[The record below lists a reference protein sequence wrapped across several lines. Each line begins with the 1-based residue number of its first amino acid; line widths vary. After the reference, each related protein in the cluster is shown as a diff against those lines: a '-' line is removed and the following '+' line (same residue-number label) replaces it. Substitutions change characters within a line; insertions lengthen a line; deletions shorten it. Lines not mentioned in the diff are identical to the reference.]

1 MSLRKKFQATKI
13 STISEQEKKVDAVM
27 PKQNKRVGYLDIE
40 EGSNTFRIFPSHH
53 PEKSFFYPKTVHWLP
68 QEVEMKDSKGNVV
81 TDRSGKPKTEIKGKP
96 IFNSRIHGGTKK
108 DIIEEYMLFA
118 EKTLTDECQ
127 DPEELKNKLSKL
139 FDWKTGIKPKT
150 SWVMYAKKMKFDVDG
165 KVKSEAFGR
174 LEVPTSVKDKMNEL
188 AADGGASGPVV
199 VDPFTDP
206 DDGKAISVNYDRDE
220 TPQNKYKVALLW
232 KFDWTL
238 TDEELEDFEK
248 QEPLYKIFEKSY
260 KRGDFE
266 KALEGLR
273 IFDEKNNFDLFEY
286 SEWTEICEEV
296 SAYYPEEDDDKDPS
310 EDTDRSDDTEEDT
323 DSSPQK
329 GNLSADNEADAL
341 SEMSKEDLIQFIED
355 QKLEIRVMRTDTAET
370 LRAAIREE
378 IKFLQENSPKS
389 EAEVKSTKSDEKND
403 PIDSRLYELSKEEL
417 TQVIKETNLQ
427 IRVMPKDT
435 KETLIEAIE
444 SLNDLPWDQSQLIKA
459 IDKIQNKE
467 NQPSATSPKDRM
479 AQMRAKMGKSNLIVK

>member
-13 STISEQEKKVDAVM
+13 STISEQEKKVDTVT
-27 PKQNKRVGYLDIE
+27 PKQNKRAGYLEID

-53 PEKSFFYPKTVHWLP
+53 PEKSFCYPKTVHWLP
-68 QEVEMKDSKGNVV
+68 QEVEMKDKKGDVI

-108 DIIEEYMLFA
+108 DIVEEYISFA

-150 SWVMYAKKMKFDVDG
+150 SWVMYAKKIKFDSDG
-165 KVKSEAFGR
+165 NVKSEEFGR
-174 LEVPTSVKDKMNEL
+174 LETPSSVKDKMNEL
-188 AADGGASGPVV
+188 ANDGGAGGPIV

-206 DDGKAISVNYDRDE
+206 DDGKAITITYDRDE

-248 QEPLYKIFEKSY
+248 QDPLYKIFENSY
-260 KRGDFE
+260 KRSDFE

-286 SEWTEICEEV
+286 SEWTDICEEM
-296 SAYYPEEDDDKDPS
+296 SAYYPENDEDSDN
-310 EDTDRSDDTEEDT
+310 SDDTQDDT
-323 DSSPQK
+323 DSSNQDE
-329 GNLSADNEADAL
+329 NSSADDESDAL
-341 SEMSKEDLIQFIED
+341 SEMSKEELIQFIED
-355 QKLEIRVMRTDTAET
+355 QGLEIRVMRTDTAET

-389 EAEVKSTKSDEKND
+389 EAESKDSDKKGAEID
-403 PIDSRLYELSKEEL
+403 PRLYKLSKEEL
-417 TQVIKETNLQ
+417 VQVIKETNLQ
-427 IRVMPKDT
+427 IRVLPKDT

-444 SLNDLPWDQSQLIKA
+444 SFNELPWDQLQLTKT
-459 IDKIQNKE
+459 IDKIQGKEE
-467 NQPSATSPKDRM
+467 NQSSSSSPKDRM
-479 AQMRAKMGKSNLIVK
+479 AQMRAKMGKK